1 MLEGKQKIAH
11 FGTCTECEEMLEHY
25 QSMVQLLN
33 EDDFGSIYVTIV
45 RPGPSTPT

>member
-1 MLEGKQKIAH
+1 MLEGKQQIAH
-11 FGTCTECEEMLEHY
+11 FGTECEEMLEHY

-33 EDDFGSIYVTIV
+33 EDDFNSIYVTIV

>member
-1 MLEGKQKIAH
+1 MLEGKQQIAH
-11 FGTCTECEEMLEHY
+11 FRTEHEAMLEHY

-33 EDDFGSIYVTIV
+33 EEDFNSNFVTIV